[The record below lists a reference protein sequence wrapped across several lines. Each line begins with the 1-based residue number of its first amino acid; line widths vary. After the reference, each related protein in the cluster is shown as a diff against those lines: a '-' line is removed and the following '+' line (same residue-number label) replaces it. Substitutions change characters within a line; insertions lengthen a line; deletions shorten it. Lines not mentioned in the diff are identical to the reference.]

1 MKSFATK
8 QEGIRRSARKEFIE
22 QNRLRVSYEKKL
34 RLRMITIFADIGQQ
48 ARQSYSRSGRLVG
61 TERFAADKI
70 RTTLNSHYTAIIE
83 EFGLRVLR
91 NRKQETQFE
100 RLIQSYI
107 NTTGATRVVGISNTT
122 VQQLQRIIAAGESE
136 GLGVQVIARNIFES
150 MRGSF
155 SRYRAAT
162 IARTETHNAA
172 SYANHAVN
180 ESLGIPNQ
188 KKRWVATADA
198 RTRQTHKAANGTEVD
213 INEDFIIGGVPMSYT
228 GDPRGGPQNVINC
241 RCVTLYIDPEDD
253 FEDTAAEQNFTN
265 PWGDVSEDER
275 RWHNAAGWN
284 RTSKQSYTVNI
295 IKAIAATKALGRVI
309 NTRKRAYCTNDGANI
324 NMGTNPKFDKLTP
337 DQMTVWRHEFGH
349 SIDFRA
355 QSAGLFPRTL
365 GPQPVRFADGTLAE
379 RRPPSSAAAFAIKSD
394 RNKRIKWSEE
404 QKRKKRMEDME
415 GYKQFEV
422 SDEFDDFEKE
432 LWKRYLVGPE
442 QLPVSMLKKLVK
454 WSGSPLDYDDL
465 VAIGGENFWQK
476 GGFATFIHA
485 SRLGYM
491 NKWQGS
497 MQFYYRISKNEEGL
511 MFNDFIE
518 AVGNGNAGFGHGY
531 TYMNRGAKYTT
542 GVKRGHVV
550 EAFANYVSL
559 LGGDNADIWRKLM
572 MHHAPETTE
581 ALDEV
586 MEFLATAPRTN

>member
-1 MKSFATK
+1 MIPQSIK
-8 QEGIRRSARKEFIE
+8 QDRLRRSARKEFIE

-34 RLRMITIFADIGQQ
+34 RLRMITIFAEIGQQ
-48 ARQSYSRSGRLVG
+48 ARSSYTSSGRLVG
-61 TERFAADKI
+61 IERFAADKI
-70 RTTLNSHYTAIIE
+70 RTTLNAHYTAVIE
-83 EFGLRVLR
+83 EFGLRILR
-91 NRKQETQFE
+91 DRKQETQFE
-100 RLIQSYI
+100 RLIKSYI
-107 NTTGATRVVGISNTT
+107 IEQGATRVVGITDTT
-122 VQQLQRIIAAGESE
+122 VGQLQRVIRAGEAD
-136 GLGVQVIARNIFES
+136 GIGVERIGRNIFES

-172 SYANHAVN
+172 SYANHMVN
-180 ESLGIPNQ
+180 RNLKIPNQ
-188 KKRWVATADA
+188 KKRWVSTADA
-198 RTRQTHKAANGTEVD
+198 RTRQTHAAANGTEVD

-228 GDPRGGPQNVINC
+228 GDPRGGAANVINC
-241 RCVTLYIDPEDD
+241 RCVTLYVDPEDEFENTQAETD
-253 FEDTAAEQNFTN
+253 FNN

-295 IKAIAATKALGRVI
+295 IKAIVANKALGRVM
-309 NTRKRAYCTNDGANI
+309 NTKKRAYCTYDGANI
-324 NMGTNPKFDKLTP
+324 NMGTDPKFDKLTP
-337 DQMTVWRHEFGH
+337 NQMTVWRHEFGH
-349 SIDFRA
+349 SIDMRA
-355 QSAGLFPRTL
+355 QSARIYPAF
-365 GPQPVRFADGTLAE
+365 GPQPAPDGLT
-379 RRPPSSAAAFAIKSD
+379 RYPPSAAAAFAIKSD

-404 QKRKKRMEDME
+404 QKRKKRMQDME
-415 GYKQFEV
+415 GYKEFEV

-432 LWKRYLVGPE
+432 LWKQFQLQPSA
-442 QLPVSMLKKLVK
+442 LPVSTLRKLVK
-454 WSGSPLDYDDL
+454 WSGSPLSYDDL
-465 VAIGGENFWQK
+465 VTLGGEEFWKK

-485 SRLGYM
+485 SKLGYM
-491 NKWQGS
+491 NKWSGS
-497 MQFYYRISKNEEGL
+497 MGFYYRISKNEEGL

-531 TYMNRGAKYTT
+531 TYMNRGPKYAT

-581 ALDEV
+581 ALDEI
-586 MEFLATAPRTN
+586 MELIATAPRTN

>member
-1 MKSFATK
+1 MIAQSTK
-8 QEGIRRSARKEFIE
+8 QEGLRRSARKEFIE

-34 RLRMITIFADIGQQ
+34 RLRMITVFAEIGQQ
-48 ARQSYSRSGRLVG
+48 ARRSYSGSGRLVG

-70 RTTLNSHYTAIIE
+70 RTTLNAHYTAIIE

-91 NRKQETQFE
+91 DRKQETQFE

-107 NTTGATRVVGISNTT
+107 NSTGASRVVGITNTT
-122 VQQLQRIIAAGESE
+122 VQQLARIISAGESD
-136 GLGVQVIARNIFES
+136 GLGVDRIGRNIFES

-180 ESLGIPNQ
+180 ESLRIPNP

-198 RTRQTHKAANGTEVD
+198 RTRQTHAAANGTEVD

-228 GDPRGGPQNVINC
+228 GDPRGGPANVINC
-241 RCVTLYIDPEDD
+241 RCVTLYIDPEDEFENTQAETD
-253 FEDTAAEQNFTN
+253 FNN

-295 IKAIAATKALGRVI
+295 IKAIVATKALGRVI
-309 NTRKRAYCTNDGANI
+309 NTKKRAYCTNDGANI
-324 NMGTNPKFDKLTP
+324 NMGTDPKFDKLTP

-355 QSAGLFPRTL
+355 QTARIYPTI
-365 GPQPVRFADGTLAE
+365 GPI
-379 RRPPSSAAAFAIKSD
+379 PPSGRVYQPSAAAALAIKSD

-404 QKRKKRMEDME
+404 QKRKKRMQDME
-415 GYKQFEV
+415 GYKEFEV

-432 LWKRYLVGPE
+432 LWKQFQIGSVE
-442 QLPVSMLKKLVK
+442 LPTSMLKKLIK

-465 VAIGGENFWQK
+465 VVIGGENFWKK
-476 GGFATFIHA
+476 GGFSTFIHA

-491 NKWQGS
+491 NKWSGS
-497 MQFYYRISKNEEGL
+497 MGFYYRISKNEEGL

-531 TYMNRGAKYTT
+531 TYMNRGTKYTT

-581 ALDEV
+581 ALDEI
-586 MEFLATAPRTN
+586 MELIATAPRPN

>member
-1 MKSFATK
+1 MIAQSTK
-8 QEGIRRSARKEFIE
+8 QEGLRRSARKEFIE

-34 RLRMITIFADIGQQ
+34 RLRMITVFAEIGQQ
-48 ARQSYSRSGRLVG
+48 ARRSYTGSGRLVG

-70 RTTLNSHYTAIIE
+70 RTTLNAHYTAIIE

-107 NTTGATRVVGISNTT
+107 NSTGATRVVGITNTT
-122 VQQLQRIIAAGESE
+122 VQQLARIISAGEAD
-136 GLGVQVIARNIFES
+136 GLGVERIGRNIFES

-198 RTRQTHKAANGTEVD
+198 RTRQTHAAANGTEVD

-228 GDPRGGPQNVINC
+228 GDPRGGPANVINC
-241 RCVTLYIDPEDD
+241 RCVTLYIDPEDEFETTQAETD
-253 FEDTAAEQNFTN
+253 FNN

-295 IKAIAATKALGRVI
+295 IKAIGATKALGRVI
-309 NTRKRAYCTNDGANI
+309 NTKKRAYCTNDGANI
-324 NMGTNPKFDKLTP
+324 NMGTDPKFDKLTP
-337 DQMTVWRHEFGH
+337 DQMTVWRHEYGH

-355 QSAGLFPRTL
+355 QSARIYPAVGPAAPSGRTY
-365 GPQPVRFADGTLAE
+365 QPSA
-379 RRPPSSAAAFAIKSD
+379 AAAFAIKSD

-404 QKRKKRMEDME
+404 QKRKKRMQDNE
-415 GYKQFEV
+415 GYKEFEV

-432 LWKRYLVGPE
+432 LWKQFQFQPSA
-442 QLPVSMLKKLVK
+442 LPVSTLRKLVK

-465 VAIGGENFWQK
+465 VAIGGEDFWKK

-491 NKWQGS
+491 NKWSGS
-497 MQFYYRISKNEEGL
+497 MGFYYRISKNEEGL

-531 TYMNRGAKYTT
+531 TYMNRGPKYTT

-559 LGGDNADIWRKLM
+559 LGGENADIWRKLM

-581 ALDEV
+581 ALDEIT
-586 MEFLATAPRTN
+586 ELIATAPRPN